1 MEMFTQLAELF
12 DKHGF
17 SIILMAYFLIKDWKQ
32 TGQIIKTLEAIN
44 TVLVELRTWH
54 TQEESK

>member
-1 MEMFTQLAELF
+1 MEMFAQLAELF

-54 TQEESK
+54 AQEESK